1 MPSLPK
7 KYIPKGLRDQD
18 KKIAENELKKS
29 RKLYKQGKY
38 HTRKKVKSFN
48 TKKSKH
54 IIRAEKLY
62 KTKIVP
68 TKKLA
73 KKTKCKL
80 SALHKIVKKGQG
92 AYYSSGSRPNQS
104 AHSWGYARLAS
115 SISGGK
121 AAAVD
126 FSIIESGCKKQ
137 GRAYKYAVKS
147 RKNHGNGTRRVPKY
161 K

>member
-38 HTRKKVKSFN
+38 HTRKEVKSFK

-54 IIRAEKLY
+54 IIRAEKLC

-80 SALHKIVKKGQG
+80 SALQVIDSNYKNIGFIIKFEEFTIYLPIYPSKILNNIDQNLNNFEYLTLNFINIF
-92 AYYSSGSRPNQS
+92 YYS
-104 AHSWGYARLAS
+104 
-115 SISGGK
+115 GK
-121 AAAVD
+121 KKD
-126 FSIIESGCKKQ
+126 F
-137 GRAYKYAVKS
+137 
-147 RKNHGNGTRRVPKY
+147 N
-161 K
+161 